1 MTSSPSALLLFSL
14 GLAAALATG
23 GCAPVLIGGAATAGV
38 AVAQERTIGDAIDD
52 TVIQARVKDRLLQQ
66 SGNLF
71 LRVGTEV
78 LEGRVLLTGSV
89 ANPQDRVEAVRIA
102 WTVPGVREVLNEIQV
117 AERGGI
123 ANALVDARITTT
135 LRFQLMGD
143 RAITDINY
151 SIDTVNGVVYLMG
164 IAQNKAEEDRIIGYA
179 RNINGVRQVVSH
191 VVMRD
196 DPRR

>member
-1 MTSSPSALLLFSL
+1 MILARPTTVLLSLALAGVL
-14 GLAAALATG
+14 GLS

-38 AVAQERTIGDAIDD
+38 AVAQERTVGDAIDD
-52 TVIQARVKDRLLQQ
+52 TIISARVKDRLLQQ

-71 LRVGTEV
+71 LRVSTEV

-89 ANPQDRVEAVRIA
+89 PNPQDRVEAVRIA

-123 ANALVDARITTT
+123 AQSLADARTTGT
-135 LRFQLMGD
+135 LRYQLMSD
-143 RAITDINY
+143 RNIVDINY
-151 SIDTVNGVVYLMG
+151 SIDTVNGIVYLMG
-164 IAQNKAEEDRIIGYA
+164 IAQNQAELDRVVGYA
-179 RNINGVRQVVSH
+179 RNLNGVRQVISH
-191 VVMRD
+191 VVLRN

>member
-1 MTSSPSALLLFSL
+1 MILSRTTLLLVSL
-14 GLAAALATG
+14 GLAALATS

-38 AVAQERTIGDAIDD
+38 AVAQERTVGDAIDD
-52 TVIQARVKDRLLQQ
+52 TIIQARVKDRLLQQ

-89 ANPQDRVEAVRIA
+89 ANPQDRVEAVRIT

-117 AERGGI
+117 AERGGV
-123 ANALVDARITTT
+123 ATALADARTTAT

-143 RAITDINY
+143 RNIVDINY
-151 SIDTVNGVVYLMG
+151 SIDTVNGIVYLMG
-164 IAQNKAEEDRIIGYA
+164 IAQNQAELDRVVGYA
-179 RNINGVRQVVSH
+179 RNINGVRQVISH
-191 VVMRD
+191 VVLRN

>member
-1 MTSSPSALLLFSL
+1 MTPSRSTVLLLSL
-14 GLAAALATG
+14 GLTGALATS

-89 ANPQDRVEAVRIA
+89 TAPQDRVEAVRIT

-117 AERGGI
+117 AERGGV

-143 RAITDINY
+143 RAISDINY
-151 SIDTVNGVVYLMG
+151 SIETVNGIVYLMG
-164 IAQNKAEEDRIIGYA
+164 IAQNQVEVDRIVGYA
-179 RNINGVRQVVSH
+179 RNINGVRQVISH
-191 VVMRD
+191 VVLRN

>member
-1 MTSSPSALLLFSL
+1 MTPSRSTLFLVSL
-14 GLAAALATG
+14 GLAGTLALG

-71 LRVGTEV
+71 LRVSTEV

-89 ANPQDRVEAVRIA
+89 TAPQDRVEAVRIT

-117 AERGGI
+117 SERGGI
-123 ANALVDARITTT
+123 ANSLVDARITTT

-151 SIDTVNGVVYLMG
+151 SIDTVNGIVYLMG
-164 IAQNKAEEDRIIGYA
+164 IAQNQAEVDRVIGYA
-179 RNINGVRQVVSH
+179 RNINGVRQVISH
-191 VVMRD
+191 VVLRN